1 MPAKFL
7 SNALAHDIAGDH
19 FTVGNVHA
27 FGFQVTLLQP
37 GQDFVV
43 VAVGTHGIQVVDLG
57 FHGPVFAVDFHVFG
71 AVYQRIATGS
81 GGLEAGE
88 NDAVA
93 RVRQQGFQVVQ
104 HAATAGHAA
113 GGDDHAGVAGGIQL
127 DGFFHRAHKLGFA
140 IEIGRA
146 HV

>member
-43 VAVGTHGIQVVDLG
+43 VAVGAHGVQVVDFR
-57 FHGPVFAVDFHVFG
+57 FHGPVFTVDFDVFG
-71 AVYQRIATGS
+71 AVHQGVAAGA

-88 NDAVA
+88 DHAVT
-93 RVRQQGFQVVQ
+93 RVRQQ
-104 HAATAGHAA
+104 
-113 GGDDHAGVAGGIQL
+113 
-127 DGFFHRAHKLGFA
+127 
-140 IEIGRA
+140 
-146 HV
+146 

>member
-7 SNALAHDIAGDH
+7 RDALAHDIAGEH

-27 FGFQVTLLQP
+27 FGLQVALLKP
-37 GQDFVV
+37 GEDFVV
-43 VAVGTHGIQVVDLG
+43 VAVGAHGVQVVDFSL
-57 FHGPVFAVDFHVFG
+57 HGPVFTVDFDIFG

-88 NDAVA
+88 DDTVA
-93 RVRQQGFQVVQ
+93 RVRQQSFQ
-104 HAATAGHAA
+104 
-113 GGDDHAGVAGGIQL
+113 
-127 DGFFHRAHKLGFA
+127 
-140 IEIGRA
+140 IGRA